1 MDLYQWQQRFEAWL
15 SEHHSQG
22 DAAHD
27 ISHFRRVW
35 ATAQRLAEESDAD
48 RLVILTACYF
58 HDIVSLAKNHPERS
72 RSSAMAAEQT
82 LTILQSDF
90 PDFPPERYAA
100 VLHAIEAHSFSAG
113 MVPRSEEAKIVQDAD
128 RLEALGAIGL
138 ARVFAVSGAL
148 NNILF
153 DADDPFADRR
163 ELDDKKYALDHFQC
177 KLLRLPETMQTEKG
191 RAMALHNARF
201 LVQYMAKLSAELRGD
216 SMSLDDKVLQRFD
229 PLA

>member
-90 PDFPPERYAA
+90 PAFPPERYAA

-113 MVPRSEEAKIVQDAD
+113 MAPRSEEAKIVQDAD
-128 RLEALGAIGL
+128 RQRDRRHQTRYCSAHRIPRIRAPGQ
-138 ARVFAVSGAL
+138 S
-148 NNILF
+148 
-153 DADDPFADRR
+153 PPKPPADRR

-216 SMSLDDKVLQRFD
+216 PMSLDDKVLQRFD

>member
-35 ATAQRLAEESDAD
+35 ATAQQLAEESDAD

-113 MVPRSEEAKIVQDAD
+113 MAPRSEEAKIVQDAD

-163 ELDDKKYALDHFQC
+163 ELDDKNTRWITSSASCCVYRKRCRQKRVGRWRCTMRAFWFSIWPSSAPNFAETRCPLMTRFCSALIH
-177 KLLRLPETMQTEKG
+177 
-191 RAMALHNARF
+191 
-201 LVQYMAKLSAELRGD
+201 
-216 SMSLDDKVLQRFD
+216 
-229 PLA
+229 

>member
-35 ATAQRLAEESDAD
+35 ATAQQLAEESDAD

-100 VLHAIEAHSFSAG
+100 VLHAIEA
-113 MVPRSEEAKIVQDAD
+113 D
-128 RLEALGAIGL
+128 RKS
-138 ARVFAVSGAL
+138 VV
-148 NNILF
+148 
-153 DADDPFADRR
+153 
-163 ELDDKKYALDHFQC
+163 
-177 KLLRLPETMQTEKG
+177 
-191 RAMALHNARF
+191 
-201 LVQYMAKLSAELRGD
+201 
-216 SMSLDDKVLQRFD
+216 
-229 PLA
+229 

>member
-35 ATAQRLAEESDAD
+35 ATAQQLAEESDAD

-90 PDFPPERYAA
+90 PYFPPERYAA

-113 MVPRSEEAKIVQDAD
+113 MAPRSEEAKIVQDAD

-216 SMSLDDKVLQRFD
+216 PMSLDDKVLQRFD

>member
-35 ATAQRLAEESDAD
+35 ATAQQLAEESDAD

-100 VLHAIEAHSFSAG
+100 VQHAIEAHSFSAG
-113 MVPRSEEAKIVQDAD
+113 MAPRSEEAKIVQDAD

-216 SMSLDDKVLQRFD
+216 PMSLDDKVLQRFA